1 MKREKEQKL
10 IQKKIEKMLIRVKR
24 AVLPDG
30 SIHSKITPEV
40 VSEKLWKQHHI
51 EFFPGQ
57 LQVPSDITKTGE
69 YVVQVKIQQAT
80 FPMRL
85 KVEKL

>member
-1 MKREKEQKL
+1 MKREKEQRL
-10 IQKKIEKMLIRVKR
+10 IQKKMEKMLIKVKR

-30 SIHSKITPEV
+30 NLHSKVTPEV
-40 VSEKLWKQHHI
+40 VSEKLWKQHRI

-69 YVVQVKIQQAT
+69 YIVQVKIQQAT
-80 FPMRL
+80 FPLRL
-85 KVEKL
+85 KVEKM